1 MRRRWTSFQRWFSSA
16 GEFCSVEPEEVWT
29 HFSISNV
36 VSWNQ
41 THELFS
47 FFFFIFVFFA
57 ADGLQ
62 GRPQVIDAQERSHQP
77 QGLHGLL
84 LKDLGIFLLH
94 LQEADPFSKLGV
106 FLNFSLPYD
115 LLASAPGIIVNLHN
129 MVCHSILHSWP
140 PKNYTH
146 QPISYT
152 TLVDPKILGVAKVF

>member
-1 MRRRWTSFQRWFSSA
+1 MRRRWPSFQRWFSST
-16 GEFCSVEPEEVWT
+16 GEFCSVEPEEGWT

-94 LQEADPFSKLGV
+94 LQEADPFSKLGG
-106 FLNFSLPYD
+106 FFCSLCSMTFWPQPLVS
-115 LLASAPGIIVNLHN
+115 LLTCIIW
-129 MVCHSILHSWP
+129 CATQFFIADPDKILHISLSVIP
-140 PKNYTH
+140 PW
-146 QPISYT
+146 
-152 TLVDPKILGVAKVF
+152 